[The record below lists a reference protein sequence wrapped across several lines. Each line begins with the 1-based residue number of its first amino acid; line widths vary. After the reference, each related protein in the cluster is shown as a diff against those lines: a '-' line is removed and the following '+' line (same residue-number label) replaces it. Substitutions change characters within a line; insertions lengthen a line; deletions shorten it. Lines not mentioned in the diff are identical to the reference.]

1 MQVIFKK
8 LEARYA
14 HDQLSNGRPLLMLS
28 FCVCVHLYFPSCN
41 CKKCVIIEAV
51 CAFVQV
57 SNGRPLSMLS
67 FALFKRFEFAE
78 KWQMDD
84 QKLAKF
90 LMKIEDGC
98 VCVYECV
105 CVCVWIFE
113 CECACA

>member
-1 MQVIFKK
+1 
-8 LEARYA
+8 
-14 HDQLSNGRPLLMLS
+14 
-28 FCVCVHLYFPSCN
+28 
-41 CKKCVIIEAV
+41 
-51 CAFVQV
+51 
-57 SNGRPLSMLS
+57 MLS